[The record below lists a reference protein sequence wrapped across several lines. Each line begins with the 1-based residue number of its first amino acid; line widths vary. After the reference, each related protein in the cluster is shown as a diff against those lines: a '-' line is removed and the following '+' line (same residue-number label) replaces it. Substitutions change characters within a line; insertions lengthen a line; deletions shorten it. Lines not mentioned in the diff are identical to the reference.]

1 MKKIKIAFA
10 IVMMISG
17 MGIIAYP
24 FISNKL
30 AEKNASVAIQ
40 EYQNTVD
47 EMDQEKL
54 DAAKEAASKYNEQLS
69 NVLLEDASE
78 ENDTAVSY
86 VDMLGLGDGIGYITI
101 PKIDVNLPIYEGTN
115 DDVLSNGIGH
125 MSQSSFPV
133 GGESTHCVLTGHRG
147 MPGAVLFTN
156 LDQLQVGDYFF
167 LHVLDEILAYQ
178 VDQIKVVEPEETSD
192 LEIIPGEDYCTLI
205 TCTPYAVNTHRLLV
219 RGVRAEYSEN
229 ESRVQ
234 YQELQTGT
242 LIQRMV
248 DAWQWIV
255 VSLTVVLGG
264 EALLLFLI
272 IKRRKRKEQ

>member
-47 EMDQEKL
+47 EMDQKKL

-78 ENDTAVSY
+78 ENDTTVSY
-86 VDMLGLGDGIGYITI
+86 VDMLGLGEGIGYITI

-125 MSQSSFPV
+125 MSQSSFPI

-219 RGVRAEYSEN
+219 RGVRTEYSEN
-229 ESRVQ
+229 DSRVQ

-272 IKRRKRKEQ
+272 IKRRRRKEQ